1 MSDLPPLR
9 HPYRAVALLHGG
21 LAVVILLFAGLTGGD
36 LTRAL
41 GFALGYFVL
50 ATGWSWFRF
59 RQRERRPPAPAGG
72 SPEGNG
78 RANGRSPGRNGD
90 S

>member
-9 HPYRAVALLHGG
+9 HPYRSAALLHGA
-21 LAVVILLFAGLTGGD
+21 LAIVILAFAGLTGGD
-36 LTRAL
+36 MTRAVA
-41 GFALGYFVL
+41 FAVGYFVL

-59 RQRERRPPAPAGG
+59 RQRERRAAGTGSGGAPG
-72 SPEGNG
+72 PDG
-78 RANGRSPGRNGD
+78 RIPGRNGD

>member
-1 MSDLPPLR
+1 MSDLPPLQR
-9 HPYRAVALLHGG
+9 PYRAVALLHAC
-21 LAVVILLFAGLTGGD
+21 LAAVILVFAGLTGGD
-36 LTRAL
+36 MTRAI

-59 RQRERRPPAPAGG
+59 RQRERRAGVVPSEADG
-72 SPEGNG
+72 GARG
-78 RANGRSPGRNGD
+78 ANGRTPGRNGD

>member
-9 HPYRAVALLHGG
+9 HPYRAVALLHAG
-21 LAVVILLFAGLTGGD
+21 LAVVILLFAALTGGS
-36 LTRAL
+36 LTRAV
-41 GFALGYFVL
+41 GFAAGYFVL

-59 RQRERRPPAPAGG
+59 RQRERRPAPIA

-78 RANGRSPGRNGD
+78 KANGRRPSRNGD

>member
-41 GFALGYFVL
+41 GFALAYFVI

-59 RQRERRPPAPAGG
+59 RQRERRPAAAA
-72 SPEGNG
+72 PEGNG
-78 RANGRSPGRNGD
+78 SGNGNGRAPSRNGD

>member
-9 HPYRAVALLHGG
+9 RQYRAVALLHAG
-21 LAVVILLFAGLTGGD
+21 LAIVILAFAGLTGGEM
-36 LTRAL
+36 TRAI

-50 ATGWSWFRF
+50 ATGWSWFRL
-59 RQRERRPPAPAGG
+59 RQRERRAGTAGAGG
-72 SPEGNG
+72 GAPG
-78 RANGRSPGRNGD
+78 ANGRRRPGRNGD

>member
-9 HPYRAVALLHGG
+9 HPYRAVAILHAG
-21 LAVVILLFAGLTGGD
+21 LAVVILAFAGLTGGD
-36 LTRAL
+36 LTRAI
-41 GFALGYFVL
+41 GFALGYFVI

-59 RQRERRPPAPAGG
+59 RQRERRSVPVAAV
-72 SPEGNG
+72 EGNG
-78 RANGRSPGRNGD
+78 KTNGRAPGRNGD

>member
-21 LAVVILLFAGLTGGD
+21 LAVVILLFAALTGGD
-36 LTRAL
+36 LTRAI

-59 RQRERRPPAPAGG
+59 RQRERRPAPAVG
-72 SPEGNG
+72 PEGNG
-78 RANGRSPGRNGD
+78 QTKGRAPSRNGD